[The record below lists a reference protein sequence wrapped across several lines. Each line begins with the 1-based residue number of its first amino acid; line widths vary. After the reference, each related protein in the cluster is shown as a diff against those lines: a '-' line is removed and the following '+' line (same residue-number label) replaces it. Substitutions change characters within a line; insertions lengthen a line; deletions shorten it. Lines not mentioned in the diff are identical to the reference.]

1 MCFFPNFT
9 KRAGAGRF
17 RRCPHLYKST
27 AEIIEFQLFIVWKL
41 RAAFFTAPAIIAA
54 TILMGS
60 ISLVS
65 SIWDR
70 TGFTQHRIAR
80 VWSRML
86 LALGFVH
93 CRVTG
98 IEKLDLRRS
107 YVLVA
112 NHASYMDTPAVL
124 SSVPLQF
131 RFFAKKG
138 LFSVPFMG
146 WHLTRAGHLP
156 VERDDPRASLKMM
169 SEGAKM
175 LRERGVSLLLFPEGG
190 RTKKQM
196 RPFREGAAYIAIK
209 AGVPAVPIALINTRR
224 ILPMH
229 SAMVRGGEIEL
240 HIGDPI
246 ETSGMTPHDRG
257 RLNQMLQDRVA
268 AIVGETPTPEEVT

>member
-1 MCFFPNFT
+1 MDGKPKKT
-9 KRAGAGRF
+9 TEGIMEL
-17 RRCPHLYKST
+17 P
-27 AEIIEFQLFIVWKL
+27 IIVWKL
-41 RAAFFTAPAIIAA
+41 RAILFKAPAIILA
-54 TILMGS
+54 TVMMAS

-70 TGFTQHRIAR
+70 TGFTQHRVAQT
-80 VWSRML
+80 WSRIL
-86 LALGFVH
+86 LALSVVR

-98 IEKLDLRRS
+98 IEKLDPLRS
-107 YVLVA
+107 YVLAA

-138 LFSVPFMG
+138 LFSIPFMG

-156 VERDDPRASLKMM
+156 VVRDDPRASLKMM

-175 LRERGVSLLLFPEGG
+175 LRGRGVSLLLFPEGG
-190 RTKKQM
+190 RTITQM

-209 AGVPAVPIALINTRR
+209 AGVPAVPIAILHSRA
-224 ILPMH
+224 ILPMGSACIH
-229 SAMVRGGEIEL
+229 SGEIEIL
-240 HIGDPI
+240 IGDPI

-257 RLNQMLQDRVA
+257 RLNQMLQDWVA
-268 AIVGETPTPEEVT
+268 QTVGETPTPEHEEAKAVEA